1 MPNDRAIAE
10 IRENGFAI
18 LPNLIGADQLA
29 AMREAFADLLKAERF
44 GRNPFEGYRTERIYT
59 LVSKARCFADLAEHP
74 RVLAIIDAFLEPN
87 YLLSTAQAINIHPG
101 EAAQSLHTDDAF
113 YPGARPRDAFS
124 ISTIWALDDFTDD
137 NGATE
142 VIPGSHHWSDDTL
155 NRLLYRTDF
164 TTRPRKERVRTS
176 ADLDDR
182 ADLADR
188 LQRVVMPAGSVIVFL
203 GTLVHRG
210 GANRSDRTRL
220 AITNQYCASWARQQE
235 NFCLAVPLETARTMS
250 ERVQQLLGYSIHP
263 PFMGHVAGLHPK
275 RLLEQEPG
283 VSSASSPGPT
293 D

>member
-1 MPNDRAIAE
+1 MTNDDAISQ

-18 LPNLIGADQLA
+18 IPNLIAAEDLK
-29 AMREAFADLLKAERF
+29 AMRNVFADLLEAERF
-44 GRNPFEGYRTERIYT
+44 GRNPFEGYLTERIYT
-59 LVSKARCFADLAEHP
+59 LVSKARRFADLAEHP

-124 ISTIWALDDFTDD
+124 ISTIWALDDFTED

-142 VIPGSHHWSDDTL
+142 VIPGSHRWSDDTL

-164 TTRPRKERVRTS
+164 TTRPKEERVRRS

-182 ADLADR
+182 TDLADQ
-188 LQRVVMPAGSVIVFL
+188 LQRVMMPAGSVIVFL

-210 GANRSDRTRL
+210 GANYSDRPRL

-235 NFCLAVPLETARTMS
+235 NFSLAVPPDKARTMS
-250 ERVQQLLGYSIHP
+250 ERMQQLLGYSIHP

-275 RLLEQEPG
+275 RLLEQQPG
-283 VSSASSPGPT
+283 VSSASSPDPT

>member
-1 MPNDRAIAE
+1 MPNNRAIAE
-10 IRENGFAI
+10 IRENGFVI
-18 LPNLIGADQLA
+18 LPNLIGTDRLT

-59 LVSKARCFADLAEHP
+59 LVSKAPCFAALVEHP
-74 RVLAIIDAFLEPN
+74 AVLEIIDAFLEPN

-101 EAAQSLHTDDAF
+101 EAAQSLHTDDSF

-142 VIPGSHHWSDDTL
+142 VIPGSHRWNDDTL
-155 NRLLYRTDF
+155 NSLLYRTDF
-164 TTRPRKERVRTS
+164 TTRPREERVRTG

-182 ADLADR
+182 TDLANR

-210 GANRSDRTRL
+210 GANYSDRPRL

-235 NFCLAVPLETARTMS
+235 NFSLAVPPEKARTMS

-275 RLLEQEPG
+275 RLLEADSG